1 MKSIVTTLMI
11 VCALLQVVRS
21 GVNTVCETDAD
32 CKHLEEAAKQDVFC
46 ARY

>member
-11 VCALLQVVRS
+11 VCALLQVVS